1 MTHLKPAKLA
11 LALAAAALAFLAAA
25 PPALAIKGGSNSIDP
40 SGLRRHVVQ
49 IKGPGGT
56 QCSGTVIG
64 RRLILTAAHCFMAG
78 RGDYV
83 IRALDPNFRF
93 RYANATQV
101 ALHPGFDVS
110 ALGTNAPLNDIAL
123 LRSDRDF
130 PAWLEPVPVTAG
142 LANGGEFMDVVV
154 AGFGM
159 NRDHVVSSAGRLRE
173 MRFAMLD
180 QMMDSSKLL
189 FLLDRSTRSKNRRAA
204 ICRGDSGGPVF
215 RREGS
220 HYVLVGVVSAVIA
233 GRDRDCGTV
242 TAVTAVSAYRS
253 FLKDMAVKAGTTVT
267 FE

>member
-1 MTHLKPAKLA
+1 MNPVLRRG
-11 LALAAAALAFLAAA
+11 LALAAALSLTLMASL
-25 PPALAIKGGSNSIDP
+25 PASAIKGGVSSVDP
-40 SGLRRHVVQ
+40 AGLRRYVVQ

-56 QCSGTVIG
+56 QCSGTIVAK
-64 RRLILTAAHCFMAG
+64 RLVLTAAHCFLAG
-78 RGDYV
+78 HGDYL
-83 IRALDPNFRF
+83 IRGLDPHFRF
-93 RYANATQV
+93 RFANAVQV
-101 ALHPGFDVS
+101 ALHPDFDVA
-110 ALGTNAPLNDIAL
+110 ALGTDAPLNDIAL
-123 LRSDRDF
+123 LKADRDF
-130 PAWLEPVPVTAG
+130 PAWLQPAPLASG
-142 LANGGEFMDVVV
+142 LANGGEFVDVTV

-180 QMMDSSKLL
+180 QMIDSSKLL